1 MNIFFLDWDPE
12 VCAQYHV
19 DKHVVKMIL
28 ESCQLLYTC
37 HWTALADGTPEY
49 LASTPN
55 GTGYKPTH
63 RNHPC
68 SIWLRE
74 SLDNY
79 LWLLRLARA
88 LVDEYHFRYGDDKVH
103 KCEEPLDWLSMVSP
117 AGCPTSS
124 SARIPWR
131 RTGRTTSAPSRN
143 SCSTENAQGQ
153 VSWGSIRDATE
164 EEGKNSNA
172 CHRQGR

>member
-12 VCAQYHV
+12 LCAQYHV

-37 HWTALADGTPEY
+37 HWTSTSPPPY

-68 SIWLRE
+68 NVWLRE

-88 LVDEYHFRYGDDKVH
+88 LVDEYHFRYGVKVH
-103 KCEEPLDWLSMVSP
+103 KCEEHLEWLSMVYPEGLESR
-117 AGCPTSS
+117 GM
-124 SARIPWR
+124 
-131 RTGRTTSAPSRN
+131 TTPRLAMPDEFKDPDPIKAYRAYYIGAKQKLMQYRKRSKPSFL
-143 SCSTENAQGQ
+143 G
-153 VSWGSIRDATE
+153 
-164 EEGKNSNA
+164 
-172 CHRQGR
+172 

>member
-37 HWTALADGTPEY
+37 HWTMTMQTAPPPYISCA
-49 LASTPN
+49 PN
-55 GTGYKPTH
+55 GKGYKPTH

-68 SIWLRE
+68 NVWLRE

-79 LWLLRLARA
+79 LWLLRLAHA
-88 LVDEYHFRYGDDKVH
+88 LVDEYKFRYGEDKTH
-103 KCEEPLDWLSMVSP
+103 KCEAHLEWLSMVYP
-117 AGCPTSS
+117 AGLE
-124 SARIPWR
+124 R
-131 RTGRTTSAPSRN
+131 RGLTPPRLAMPDEFKSPDAIDAYRAYYLGAKQKLIKYSKRPKPSFL
-143 SCSTENAQGQ
+143 E
-153 VSWGSIRDATE
+153 
-164 EEGKNSNA
+164 
-172 CHRQGR
+172 

>member
-103 KCEEPLDWLSMVSP
+103 KCEDHLDWLSMVYP
-117 AGCPTSS
+117 AGLESKGLTSPRL
-124 SARIPWR
+124 AMPDEFKRADPVEAYRAYYIGAKQKLMQYRKRPR
-131 RTGRTTSAPSRN
+131 PSFL
-143 SCSTENAQGQ
+143 G
-153 VSWGSIRDATE
+153 
-164 EEGKNSNA
+164 
-172 CHRQGR
+172 

>member
-12 VCAQYHV
+12 LCAQYHL

-37 HWTALADGTPEY
+37 HWTTTTTPPEY

-63 RNHPC
+63 PKHPC

-79 LWLLRLARA
+79 LWLVRLARA
-88 LVDEYHFRYGDDKVH
+88 LVDEYKFRYGEEKTH
-103 KCEEPLDWLSMVSP
+103 KCEDHLDWLSMVYP
-117 AGCPTSS
+117 AGLESHGLTPPRL
-124 SARIPWR
+124 AMPDEFKRADPVEAYR
-131 RTGRTTSAPSRN
+131 AYYRGAKQKLMQYRKRPKPSFL
-143 SCSTENAQGQ
+143 E
-153 VSWGSIRDATE
+153 
-164 EEGKNSNA
+164 
-172 CHRQGR
+172 